1 MSAGG
6 AQLGRSDST
15 SLAKTPAQVGGIA
28 MPGGISWA
36 GGVRCAVGYHAEG
49 DAMPGGMPCQL
60 EVQSFKYHNIQ
71 IKYFREFDL
80 LSLTQEK

>member
-15 SLAKTPAQVGGIA
+15 SLAKTPAQVGYH
-28 MPGGISWA
+28 A
-36 GGVRCAVGYHAEG
+36 GWDTLGWWGTLVGYHVEG
-49 DAMPGGMPCQL
+49 NFMPGGMPCQL
-60 EVQSFKYHNIQ
+60 EAQSFKYHNIQ

>member
-15 SLAKTPAQVGGIA
+15 SLAKTPAQVGG
-28 MPGGISWA
+28 MPCRVGYA

-49 DAMPGGMPCQL
+49 DVMPGALPCQL

>member
-1 MSAGG
+1 
-6 AQLGRSDST
+6 
-15 SLAKTPAQVGGIA
+15 
-28 MPGGISWA
+28 
-36 GGVRCAVGYHAEG
+36 VGYHAEG
-49 DAMPGGMPCQL
+49 DVMPGGMPCQL